1 MIKIKVNAHEKKGII
16 NKNIYGHFSEHLGRC
31 IYEGIWVGKDS
42 PIPNTKGMR
51 NDVVQALRDIK
62 IPVLRWPGG
71 CFADEYHWRDGI
83 GPDEKRPTMINT
95 HWGGITENNHFG
107 THEFFELCEQLG
119 AEPYINGNLG
129 SGTVQEMQ
137 QWVEYMTSD
146 NISPVTDQRKE
157 NGQDKPWK
165 LKYFGVGN
173 ENWGCGGNM
182 TAEYYAD
189 EYRRYATYVR
199 NFGGNTIYK
208 IACGPSGDDYN
219 WTEVLMKKAA
229 NHMHGLSLH
238 HYTLPGDWS
247 KKGSA
252 IDFTEAEWFTTLQKT
267 LQMEEMI
274 CKHSEIMDKYD
285 PEKKVGLI
293 VDEWG
298 SWYDTAPGDN
308 PGFLYQ
314 QNTVRDALIAGIN
327 LNIFNNHCD
336 RVQMANI
343 AQVVNVLQA
352 MILTEGDKLVLTPTY
367 HVFKM
372 YTVHQDA
379 ELLAMEMDSSEYRNE
394 EAVLPQISA
403 SASIDAE
410 GKIHISL
417 CNLDA
422 TNEAK
427 LDLEIA
433 GIMLKQVSGRILTAD
448 LMNEKNTF
456 EEPDSVKVEDFNHTE
471 IVDNHVHV
479 IIPSKSVVVL
489 TIE

>member
-1 MIKIKVNAHEKKGII
+1 
-16 NKNIYGHFSEHLGRC
+16 
-31 IYEGIWVGKDS
+31 
-42 PIPNTKGMR
+42 
-51 NDVVQALRDIK
+51 
-62 IPVLRWPGG
+62 
-71 CFADEYHWRDGI
+71 
-83 GPDEKRPTMINT
+83 
-95 HWGGITENNHFG
+95 
-107 THEFFELCEQLG
+107 
-119 AEPYINGNLG
+119 
-129 SGTVQEMQ
+129 
-137 QWVEYMTSD
+137 
-146 NISPVTDQRKE
+146 
-157 NGQDKPWK
+157 
-165 LKYFGVGN
+165 
-173 ENWGCGGNM
+173 
-182 TAEYYAD
+182 
-189 EYRRYATYVR
+189 
-199 NFGGNTIYK
+199 
-208 IACGPSGDDYN
+208 
-219 WTEVLMKKAA
+219 
-229 NHMHGLSLH
+229 
-238 HYTLPGDWS
+238 
-247 KKGSA
+247 
-252 IDFTEAEWFTTLQKT
+252 
-267 LQMEEMI
+267 
-274 CKHSEIMDKYD
+274 
-285 PEKKVGLI
+285 
-293 VDEWG
+293 
-298 SWYDTAPGDN
+298 
-308 PGFLYQ
+308 
-314 QNTVRDALIAGIN
+314 LIAGIN

-433 GIMLKQVSGRILTAD
+433 GIMLKQVRGRILTAD

-471 IVDNHVHV
+471 IVDNHVHA